1 MRLLKGRS
9 WPLPACRRLTA
20 HDLQGKVTALQAGQ
34 SVRTMSVDVRIKLDE
49 FSHETGS
56 EYEAAVG
63 ANSVLG
69 PLGAAWTKPMSQ
81 VKRNRLSR
89 RANRFQG
96 SSLKLRSDGTAK

>member
-1 MRLLKGRS
+1 
-9 WPLPACRRLTA
+9 
-20 HDLQGKVTALQAGQ
+20 
-34 SVRTMSVDVRIKLDE
+34 MSVDVRIKLDE

-69 PLGAAWTKPMSQ
+69 PLRAARTKPLSR
-81 VKRNRLSR
+81 VKRNRLSG

>member
-1 MRLLKGRS
+1 
-9 WPLPACRRLTA
+9 
-20 HDLQGKVTALQAGQ
+20 
-34 SVRTMSVDVRIKLDE
+34 MSVDVRIKLDE

-96 SSLKLRSDGTAK
+96 SSLELSSDGTAKQGARRQTLELSRGVHKFCGAIRTKH

>member
-1 MRLLKGRS
+1 
-9 WPLPACRRLTA
+9 
-20 HDLQGKVTALQAGQ
+20 
-34 SVRTMSVDVRIKLDE
+34 MSVDVRIKLDE

-69 PLGAAWTKPMSQ
+69 PLRAARTKPLSE
-81 VKRNRLSR
+81 VKRSRLSG